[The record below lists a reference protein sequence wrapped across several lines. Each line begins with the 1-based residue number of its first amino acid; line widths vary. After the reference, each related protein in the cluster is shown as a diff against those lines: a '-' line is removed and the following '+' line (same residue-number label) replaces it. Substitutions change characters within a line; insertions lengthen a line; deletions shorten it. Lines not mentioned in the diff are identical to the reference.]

1 MHMRF
6 VPSRR
11 AKSARERRRPTR
23 PATLSLDVR
32 LTDDPVQFYRI
43 PTDERIATSGLK
55 IGGSTMPSNSDD
67 PYVQLEIALTDLLTE
82 RDRFIERRLA
92 LAVARTRVNKTDVR
106 YWRAVEGAFSLLD
119 SPDVVRLWHDD

>member
-11 AKSARERRRPTR
+11 AKSTRERYDLPAQRRSR
-23 PATLSLDVR
+23 QDVR
-32 LTDDPVQFYRI
+32 LTDDPIQFYRI